1 MKFKTPFSPQKEGS
15 KILETWQGLRVFVY
29 YQNFQEYLL
38 LNRFLSNENRIN
50 TALGDFAPFTG
61 LANLSNDNN
70 LWLYNDREMIIT
82 KRDINNQEV
91 IVENQLNLS
100 ADFQRIEGNYRRGRI
115 RVFSFLATNNGVLLF
130 DNLGNYLDLLT
141 TEDIDFFSF
150 NNFELLYLKNDKL
163 IRVSIKDKTKRD
175 PITGSPQTLFL
186 WKTIRFMRLK
196 AKT

>member
-1 MKFKTPFSPQKEGS
+1 MKFKAPFRLKKRAP

-100 ADFQRIEGNYRRGRI
+100 ADFQRIEGNYMRAYQS
-115 RVFSFLATNNGVLLF
+115 FLFLATNNGVLF

-163 IRVSIKDKTKRD
+163 IRVSIKDKTKERSYYR
-175 PITGSPQTLFL
+175 ISPNLFL